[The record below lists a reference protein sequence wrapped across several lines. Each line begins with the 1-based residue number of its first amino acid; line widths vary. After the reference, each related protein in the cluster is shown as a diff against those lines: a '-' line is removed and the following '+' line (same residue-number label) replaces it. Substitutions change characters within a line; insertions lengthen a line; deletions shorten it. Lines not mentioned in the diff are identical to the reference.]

1 MLSKIVSIAL
11 SIFIGTMCC
20 AQTFTLL
27 VENISAS
34 FRGMSTV
41 GKKIVWVSGSNGTVG
56 FSKDEGKNWNWVNPA
71 GYEKYD
77 FRDIY
82 AFSDKEA
89 VIVNAGSPAVILRTT
104 NAGKSWEKVYENTH
118 PDIFLDDLDFVG
130 KNGFILGD
138 PIEGKFQLLK
148 TSNKGKTWTDVSN
161 DYFLIAD
168 QGEAAFAASGS
179 SMKLFKDRLYI
190 GTGGK
195 YSSFFNY
202 NPKGLKIDKYDVP
215 IWSGESSTGIFA
227 IDFWNLNKGIA
238 VGGNY
243 LEDKNNPNNILLTK
257 DAGLSWTKPNTPV
270 SGYRSD
276 VLYISE
282 NMVLATGTSGTDISY
297 DGGYNWKNISTLS
310 FNTLSK
316 STDNKMIYLTGSKG
330 NVYRLEFTLHHFE

>member
-1 MLSKIVSIAL
+1 MLSKFVSIIL
-11 SIFIGTMCC
+11 SIFIGTLSY
-20 AQTFTLL
+20 AQTFTPL
-27 VENISAS
+27 VKNVSSS

-41 GKKIVWVSGSNGTVG
+41 GKKTVWVSGSNGTVG
-56 FSKDEGKNWNWVNPA
+56 YSKNEGKTWNWVNPV
-71 GYEKYD
+71 GYDKYD

-89 VIVNAGSPAVILRTT
+89 VIINAGSPAVILRTT
-104 NAGKSWEKVYENTH
+104 NTGKTWQKIYENNH
-118 PDIFLDDLDFVG
+118 PEIFLDDLDFIGKVG
-130 KNGFILGD
+130 YILGD

-148 TSNKGKTWTDVSN
+148 TTNKGKSWTDVSN

-168 QGEAAFAASGS
+168 DGEAAFAASGS
-179 SMKLFKDRLYI
+179 SMKMFKDQLYI

-215 IWSGESSTGIFA
+215 IWSGESSTGVFA

-243 LEDKNNPNNILLTK
+243 LEDKNNKNNILLTH

-276 VLYISE
+276 VLYITE
-282 NMVLATGTSGTDISY
+282 NIVLASGTSGTDISY
-297 DGGYNWKNISTLS
+297 DGGNNWKNISTES
-310 FNTLSK
+310 FNTIAKSSDSK
-316 STDNKMIYLTGSKG
+316 VIYFSGSKG
-330 NVYRLEFTLHHFE
+330 NVYRLEL

>member
-1 MLSKIVSIAL
+1 
-11 SIFIGTMCC
+11 
-20 AQTFTLL
+20 
-27 VENISAS
+27 
-34 FRGMSTV
+34 MSTV
-41 GKKIVWVSGSNGTVG
+41 GKNTVWISGSKGTVG
-56 FSKDEGKNWNWVNPA
+56 YSKDQGKTWNWVNPA
-71 GYEKYD
+71 GYETYD

-89 VIVNAGSPAVILRTT
+89 VIVNAGSPAVVLRTN
-104 NAGKSWEKVYENTH
+104 NAGKTWQMVYENSH

-130 KNGFILGD
+130 KVGYILGD

-161 DYFLIAD
+161 DYYLIAD
-168 QGEAAFAASGS
+168 EGEAAFAASGS

-215 IWSGESSTGIFA
+215 IWSGESSTGVFA
-227 IDFWNLNKGIA
+227 IDFWNLNTGIA

-243 LEDKNNPNNILLTK
+243 LEDKNNQNNILLTK
-257 DAGLSWTKPNTPV
+257 DAGLSWTKPNSPV
-270 SGYRSD
+270 LGFRSD

-282 NMVLATGTSGTDISY
+282 NIVLATGTSGTDISY
-297 DGGYNWKNISTLS
+297 DGGENWKNISTLS
-310 FNTLSK
+310 FNTLVK
-316 STDNKMIYLTGSKG
+316 SSDGQVIYLTGSKG
-330 NVYRLEFTLHHFE
+330 NVYKLEL